1 MQKLATKL
9 IQVMTECSHITKN
22 GTNSFHGYK
31 YATSADVLEK
41 INASLVKHGICS
53 IAIPELISMVDV
65 TTAKENIEKLATV
78 KMDIMLFDKDSG
90 ETVTITGLGSGQDSG
105 DKAVMKAETA
115 AIKYAYMLSMAIAT
129 GDDPE
134 ADENVDKQNQKDGVK
149 EKTKLERVNNSANK
163 TASLN
168 GGPTYECQECGC
180 KITEKVYNYS
190 VNKNNLSLC
199 MKCQKFYQ
207 SKTA

>member
-53 IAIPELISMVDV
+53 IAIPELISMIDV
-65 TTAKENIEKLATV
+65 TTGKGNIEKLATV
-78 KMDIMLFDKDSG
+78 KMDIMLLDKDSG

-134 ADENVDKQNQKDGVK
+134 ADENVDKQNEPEGVK
-149 EKTKLERVNNSANK
+149 GKNKSERVNHSVNKIAGLNSE
-163 TASLN
+163 
-168 GGPTYECQECGC
+168 PTYECQECGC
-180 KITEKVYNYS
+180 KVTEKVYNYS
-190 VNKNNLSLC
+190 MNKNNLSLC

>member
-1 MQKLATKL
+1 MQQLATKL

-53 IAIPELISMVDV
+53 IAIPELISMIDI
-65 TTAKENIEKLATV
+65 TTAKGNIEKLATV
-78 KMDIMLFDKDSG
+78 KMDIMLLDKDSG

-115 AIKYAYMLSMAIAT
+115 AIKYAYMLSMVIAT

-134 ADENVDKQNQKDGVK
+134 TDCKTDENSAVLVTSIDKVENVCSECGVLLTTGVK
-149 EKTKLERVNNSANK
+149 AVSMKKYGRL
-163 TASLN
+163 
-168 GGPTYECQECGC
+168 
-180 KITEKVYNYS
+180 
-190 VNKNNLSLC
+190 LC
-199 MKCQKFYQ
+199 MKCQRKIQ
-207 SKTA
+207 SIA